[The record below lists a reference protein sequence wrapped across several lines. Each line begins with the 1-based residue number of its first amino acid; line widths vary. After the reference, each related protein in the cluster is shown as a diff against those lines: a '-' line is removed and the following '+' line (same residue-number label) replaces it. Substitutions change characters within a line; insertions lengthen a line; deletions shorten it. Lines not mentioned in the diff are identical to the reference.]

1 MTPAEVIS
9 LLQAGEFTEIHD
21 LFVPQLRP
29 LVSAEAIQTAWAAA
43 LTEHGALIDVGEP
56 TTEQGVTRILLTFER
71 GRRTLVMTIGGDGQL
86 GSLQLAPA
94 SAAEPVTPWQQPSY
108 VDTSSFDEQEVTLGS
123 GPLPV
128 SGTLSLPYQPGPLP
142 AIVLLSGSGAHDRDD
157 DRQEQPPQ

>member
-94 SAAEPVTPWQQPSY
+94 SAAEPVTLAATILCGHLF
-108 VDTSSFDEQEVTLGS
+108 VRRTRGHAGLGTTA
-123 GPLPV
+123 GIRHAE
-128 SGTLSLPYQPGPLP
+128 P
-142 AIVLLSGSGAHDRDD
+142 AIPAGTAPGDRPAQRFGSPR
-157 DRQEQPPQ
+157 P